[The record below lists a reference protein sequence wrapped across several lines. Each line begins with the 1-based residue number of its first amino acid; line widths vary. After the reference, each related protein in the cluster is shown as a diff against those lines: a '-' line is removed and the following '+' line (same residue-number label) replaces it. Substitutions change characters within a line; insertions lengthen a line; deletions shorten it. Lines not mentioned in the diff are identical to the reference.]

1 VKAGKRL
8 IFYAYNLS
16 WHSRTGTHSC
26 KVETEYAFLKN
37 EKKKKRE
44 EKRKVDTFWTGLLSN
59 STELLEEPINHS
71 DLDTWRY
78 CNLTVKE

>member
-1 VKAGKRL
+1 MHIIYLGTVGLAHTLAKLK
-8 IFYAYNLS
+8 LS
-16 WHSRTGTHSC
+16 ML
-26 KVETEYAFLKN
+26 FLKM
-37 EKKKKRE
+37 KKKKRE
-44 EKRKVDTFWTGLLSN
+44 REEERKVDTFWTGLLSN